1 MSVSQFTGKI
11 TLTGQEKLVK
21 AHAGD
26 IVLPKIKYMAYGSGG
41 VDEHDQPIE
50 TTGQETGLRKELL
63 RKEVEGH
70 TYSARNSC
78 EYLSKLTEEEAA
90 GEYLS
95 EIGLFDE
102 EDDLVAYHTFMKKG
116 KDGNM
121 VFKFSMSEVLYNK
134 EEVVEQE

>member
-1 MSVSQFTGKI
+1 MSVAQFTGKL
-11 TLTGQEKLVK
+11 TLTGKEKLVK

-26 IVLPKIKYMAYGSGG
+26 ITLPKIKYIGYGSGG
-41 VDEHDQPIE
+41 VDEHDQVIE
-50 TTGQETGLRKELL
+50 STGQETALRKELL

-78 EYLSKLTEEEAA
+78 EYLSKLTEAEAA

-121 VFKFSMSEVLYNK
+121 VFKFSMSEALYNIG
-134 EEVVEQE
+134 ETME